1 MESKHNA
8 KLDSIDG
15 VRWKATFVGGKL
27 MEPRFVGLGFWD
39 YRGGQY
45 SSFISL
51 CILARIFSWKR
62 QGKGN
67 RKIFGKV
74 DEQVKSR
81 YRSHGRRTNNIT
93 TINKLVGSLKKP

>member
-1 MESKHNA
+1 
-8 KLDSIDG
+8 
-15 VRWKATFVGGKL
+15 

-62 QGKGN
+62 QGKGCCAHTTPSLISSLILSLREEIRPPPPLKFSTEN
-67 RKIFGKV
+67 PLILSHANGKA
-74 DEQVKSR
+74 QTSLPTL
-81 YRSHGRRTNNIT
+81 RTLPFVAI
-93 TINKLVGSLKKP
+93 LHA